1 MNKLI
6 TNNCEEC
13 GSDIIIVSNGHHTCI
28 GCGFVSEDVVLGE
41 QVYYSYENEPNI
53 YLNNTTIGNYLER
66 IRHQYTSRMNSMIKL
81 DPGKNK
87 PQRII
92 QIAKENIKTLLFI
105 LRLPE
110 KDRKFIFNVFTDFH
124 PKIKEG
130 TKFCNPEK
138 LIPCII
144 FVYYKYLEGRIISSV
159 ELINYSKINRKELNY
174 FMTHFSHLWA
184 GYNMDKQSMVL
195 QLILKVTEEYKLGM
209 DFYYQSE
216 KIHLGLWDYISDTT
230 EQILAGFACSLT
242 LLCVGV
248 YKVRTSNICEK
259 LNISMSNI
267 SKKFKDKIVKR
278 FKLENYKSLVKSAD
292 LIKRF
297 LFGLDLI
304 DSIV

>member
-6 TNNCEEC
+6 TYNCEEC
-13 GSDIIIVSNGHHTCI
+13 GSGIIIVSNGHHTCT
-28 GCGFVSEDVVLGE
+28 GCGFVSEDVVLE
-41 QVYYSYENEPNI
+41 EEFNYSYENEPNI
-53 YLNNTTIGNYLER
+53 YLNNTTIGNHLER

-81 DPGKNK
+81 DHGKYK
-87 PQRII
+87 PQRLI

-110 KDRKFIFNVFTDFH
+110 KDMSAIFTIFKDFH
-124 PKIKEG
+124 PKIKKG
-130 TKFCNPEK
+130 TKFCNSEK

-144 FVYYKYLEGRIISSV
+144 FVYYKYYENRPINSV
-159 ELINYSKINRKELNY
+159 ELINYSRISRKEFNY

-184 GYNMDKQSMVL
+184 GYKMDKQYMAL

-209 DFYYQSE
+209 NFYYQSE
-216 KIHLGLWDYISDTT
+216 KILLGLWDYIGDTT

-242 LLCVGV
+242 ILCSGG
-248 YKVRTSNICEK
+248 YKVRTSNICEN

-278 FKLENYKSLVKSAD
+278 FKLENYKSLVKSTD

-297 LFGLDLI
+297 LIGLSLI
-304 DSIV
+304 DSII